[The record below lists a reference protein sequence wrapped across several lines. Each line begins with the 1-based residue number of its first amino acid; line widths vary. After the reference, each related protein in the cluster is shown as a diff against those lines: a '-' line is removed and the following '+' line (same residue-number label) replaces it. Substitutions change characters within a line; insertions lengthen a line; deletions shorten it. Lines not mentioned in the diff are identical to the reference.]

1 MAREVRFPIARAYSQ
16 LIPRLIPRTC
26 GQAALAQHA
35 RCRVILDRLEGEELA
50 PEPTQIHCKP
60 KAGQRLAAR
69 DVPQFEGKALE
80 GGQAAGLEMEVR
92 DLEAPAAGLPPACLR
107 TIR

>member
-35 RCRVILDRLEGEELA
+35 RCRVVLDRLEGEELA
-50 PEPTQIHCKP
+50 PEPTHVHREP
-60 KAGQRLAAR
+60 KAGQRLAAS
-69 DVPQFEGKALE
+69 DVAQLKGEALE
-80 GGQAAGLEMEVR
+80 G
-92 DLEAPAAGLPPACLR
+92 
-107 TIR
+107 